1 MNRSGLLFLFI
12 ATVIALAFTWLN
24 STWLSYKGFSISKK
38 EKLIDYYLSDFTV
51 LNTYPNGNMHYLI
64 KGEHLVHQQ
73 STGASQIFSSILKA
87 KDIDEE
93 LITLKAK
100 KAEQSKKDG
109 LINLVGEVVAIK
121 DSSEVTKSFELLTR
135 NLTYNPLLRELSS
148 KEEITLTSVN
158 GILKGIGFNTK
169 LDEEELRIHKNVQV
183 IFIPS
188 K

>member
-12 ATVIALAFTWLN
+12 ASVIALAFTWLN
-24 STWLSYKGFSISKK
+24 STWLSYKGLSISNN

-73 STGASQIFSSILKA
+73 STGSSKIFSPVLQA
-87 KDIDEE
+87 KDIDGEV
-93 LITLKAK
+93 ITLRAK
-100 KAEQSKKDG
+100 TAEQSNKNG
-109 LINLVGEVVAIK
+109 PINLNGEVAAIK
-121 DSSEVTKSFELLTR
+121 DSQEVTESFELLTR

-148 KEEITLTSVN
+148 DEEITLTSVN
-158 GILKGIGFNTK
+158 GVLKGIGFNTK
-169 LDEEELRIHKNVQV
+169 LDEEELRIHKNVQA
-183 IFIPS
+183 IFIPT